1 MDNEYSDILIDLKQ
15 KIKTVRKEKGFRSA
29 ESFAEALGV
38 SLKTVQGWEKLDN
51 NRWPDLVMMLK
62 VCELTG
68 YDLDYFVG
76 RIEETKHDIHD
87 VHEYTGLSEKAI
99 RRITYPKAK
108 VNGSPVPSPT
118 AISLNRLIESD
129 GFNDF
134 MEAYMA
140 FTVAA
145 DRLKESAIPR
155 AKPYTVDQD
164 GNIVI
169 DGTTSGGAYNVIQKD
184 KVTLSLSAGTHYYM
198 WTLSQALMRICE
210 KEYQESYKMS
220 IKNSKDKDTN
230 NDRRDE

>member
-1 MDNEYSDILIDLKQ
+1 MDIKMYQRIKEIRIKHGYKTQQAFADALNTHINTVKSWENEKKPVLPGLD
-15 KIKTVRKEKGFRSA
+15 
-29 ESFAEALGV
+29 
-38 SLKTVQGWEKLDN
+38 SLLA
-51 NRWPDLVMMLK
+51 M
-62 VCELTG
+62 CELFDC
-68 YDLDYFVG
+68 DLDYLTG
-76 RIEETKHDIHD
+76 RIEESKHDIHD

-99 RRITYPKAK
+99 RRITHPKVK